1 MIDIAFGLQE
11 AVKSACQHHDVK
23 ALAHTA
29 LLERMSMS
37 QEEMMNVL
45 FALVV
50 EVATQTSYNTVCVTL
65 TDAQQNELAQTID
78 ELNEM
83 GNN

>member
-11 AVKSACQHHDVK
+11 AVASACQHQEVK

-37 QEEMMNVL
+37 QEEMMKVL
-45 FALVV
+45 FALVA
-50 EVATQTSYNTVCVTL
+50 EVATQATYNTVCVTL
-65 TDAQQNELAQTID
+65 NDAQQNELAKVID
-78 ELNEM
+78 ELQEM